1 MRPPLRLALLALL
14 AALVALAGCRG
25 CDRAVNTDLVGVIG
39 SVDKVDLAPYVAAAH
54 AIIAHA
60 PAPAAPSPTIA
71 GHRVFVTAWAPGK
84 GPISATGL
92 GESLFDSVVAAST
105 EVAKTVPPD
114 ARVEVTVVTGA
125 VKSVVGP
132 EMRDGVYEL
141 GLHGYLGSTPSG
153 AIGWVLPTEI
163 VEEHRVTTRI
173 IRVHKGEKP
182 SEERILDGDA
192 LAKTIA
198 GRAGVTDDQVATM
211 EMYRFDVSDNL
222 EPRTPGGA
230 PVRLVRTMPARTKT
244 VTPEMLLRG
253 VHAGADY
260 LTRMTHPDGQFEYKY
275 DPVTDSGSKGYSM
288 LRHAGTIYAMM
299 CAYDEEH
306 DASWVEA
313 AKRAIEYMKTH
324 SVAVGDT
331 TYITDGTEEEQQKVG
346 GAGLALVAFSQYV
359 TSTGDK
365 SDLEVMRSM
374 GRFILKQQYADGHF
388 RANEDVNRE
397 TPAGPKLKKEVWYYP
412 GEAMLGLVRLY
423 AIDPD
428 PKWLAAAQHAA
439 DFLINVRDVKR
450 TIKDQIPDHWLSY
463 ALHDLYLL
471 TRNRAYAE
479 HAGKISEE
487 IIGASRRFEQ
497 VPMED
502 LHGAF
507 VEEGESTLSATRLEA
522 LTSTMQLTRYMGGDP
537 KKLLA
542 TALGVAVFSMSQQL
556 DADSDYFTK
565 VPAKAIGGVRE
576 SLVNDDIRIDY
587 VQHAMCAWLRLA
599 RLLRDPS
606 YGAAPH
612 P

>member
-1 MRPPLRLALLALL
+1 MRPAVWFLLL
-14 AALVALAGCRG
+14 AAGVLLAGCRG
-25 CDRAVNTDLVGVIG
+25 CDRAVNTSLVGAVG
-39 SVDKVDLAPYVAAAH
+39 SLDKVDLAPYVAAAQ
-54 AIIAHA
+54 AIVAHA
-60 PAPAAPSPTIA
+60 PPPPAPSPTLA
-71 GHRVFVTAWAPGK
+71 GHRVFVTAWAVGK
-84 GPISATGL
+84 GAISATGL
-92 GESLFDSVVAAST
+92 GESLFDSVVQAST
-105 EVAKTVPPD
+105 EVAKTAPLD
-114 ARVEVTVVTGA
+114 ARVELTVITGA

-141 GLHGYLGSTPSG
+141 GLHGYIGSTPSG
-153 AIGWVLPTEI
+153 AIGWVLPSEI
-163 VEEHRVTTRI
+163 VDEHRVTTRV

-198 GRAGVTDDQVATM
+198 GRAGVADDQVASM
-211 EMYRFDVSDNL
+211 EMYRFDVNDQL
-222 EPRTPGGA
+222 ESATPGGP
-230 PVRLVRTMPARTKT
+230 PVHLFRTMPVRPKT
-244 VTPEMLLRG
+244 VTPEALLRD

-260 LTRMTHPDGQFEYKY
+260 LARMTHPDGQFEYKY
-275 DPVTDSGSKGYSM
+275 DPVTDTGAKGYSM

-306 DASWVEA
+306 DPSWLDA
-313 AKRAIEYMKTH
+313 AKRAIGYMKAH

-346 GAGLALVAFSQYV
+346 GAGLALVAFAQYA

-365 SDLEVMRSM
+365 SDLEAMRAM
-374 GRFILKQQYADGHF
+374 ARFILKQQYADGHF
-388 RANEDVNRE
+388 RANEDVTRE
-397 TPAGPKLKKEVWYYP
+397 APKGPKLKKETWYYP
-412 GEAMLGLVRLY
+412 GEAMLGLMRLY

-428 PKWLAAAQHAA
+428 PNWLAAAQHAA

-463 ALHDLYLL
+463 ALHDLYVV
-471 TRNRAYAE
+471 TKNRAYAE
-479 HAGKISEE
+479 HANKIAEE
-487 IIGASRRFEQ
+487 IMGANRRFELL
-497 VPMED
+497 PMDD

-522 LTSTMQLTRYMGGDP
+522 LTSTIQLTRYMGGDP

-542 TALGVAVFSMSQQL
+542 TALRVAVFSTSQQL
-556 DADSDYFTK
+556 DADGDYFAK

-599 RLLRDPS
+599 RLLRDPN